1 MRAGGP
7 PFPATSAVSVAIV
20 EDDESILDAVRML
33 LETHGWRVRVYA
45 SGEPFIADLGEH
57 TPDCLILDPHLPGM
71 NGADVVR
78 TLMELQIDLPVIGLT
93 AWPDSP
99 LALEIVSLGVSVML
113 TKPVRS
119 EELIEQIGFAIR
131 ERG

>member
-1 MRAGGP
+1 
-7 PFPATSAVSVAIV
+7 
-20 EDDESILDAVRML
+20 ML
-33 LETHGWRVRVYA
+33 LEAHGWRVRVYA

-78 TLMELQIDLPVIGLT
+78 TLIDTRIDLPVIGLP

-99 LALEIVSLGVSVML
+99 LTLEVVSLGVSVML

-119 EELIEQIGFAIR
+119 EELIEQITFAVCKCA
-131 ERG
+131 

>member
-1 MRAGGP
+1 MRARGP
-7 PFPATSAVSVAIV
+7 PFPAKSAVSVAIV
-20 EDDESILDAVRML
+20 EDDESILDAVRIL

-45 SGEPFIADLGEH
+45 SGEPFVADLGEH

-78 TLMELQIDLPVIGLT
+78 ALKDIQIDLPVIGLT

-99 LALEIVSLGVSVML
+99 LALEVVSLGISVML

-119 EELIEQIGFAIR
+119 EELIEEIGLAIHK
-131 ERG
+131 RG